1 MTAELNEYALRF
13 FLIVN
18 VEHVLES
25 ERLKVKFVARVVIGR
40 DRLRIRIDH
49 DRFESELAQRKGG
62 VHAAVI
68 ELNSLADTVR
78 PAPQDHYLALAALAP
93 LILVTV
99 RGVII
104 RRVSFELCR
113 ARIDQA
119 VSWENACRFSLLTDF
134 VFDCSGCDGQLSIRK
149 SEFLRAHKGFLF

>member
-1 MTAELNEYALRF
+1 MSILCGLDAFGLCPENGHAGCLQAVSEIERRLTAELNEYALRF
-13 FLIVN
+13 FLIAN

-40 DRLRIRIDH
+40 DGLRIRIDH
-49 DRFESELAQRKGG
+49 YRFESELAQRKGG

-93 LILVTV
+93 LVFV
-99 RGVII
+99 AVSGVVIW
-104 RRVSFELCR
+104 RVSFKFCR
-113 ARIDQA
+113 AGVDEP
-119 VSWENACRFSLLTDF
+119 VS
-134 VFDCSGCDGQLSIRK
+134 GQDT
-149 SEFLRAHKGFLF
+149 